1 MITHEQI
8 EAVKKLRVLTE
19 RLQNLKEKWE
29 KAQPTVCVEPSQLFT
44 KAWQEAEGDPIDV
57 RWAKAYALRLEEQP
71 IAIRDGELVVGS
83 FTSQPKGVYVIA
95 ALAPYRVLD
104 MLGKFQI
111 ERRLSATS
119 TATIDERDAE
129 LLREDA
135 QYWVDYMPPDYIGK
149 ALREELGE
157 DHFELMQDRA
167 LVFEGPFLKAE
178 RQSAFQD
185 MLSAW
190 TGSPHP
196 RVNVINTGLKRI
208 QELAEAEMEDIMDKG
223 VRLSHKSSDAYRKY
237 VFLKAMVLT
246 CKALITFAERH
257 AELARKIAEKET
269 DSSRR
274 EELLQIA
281 ECCEWVPA
289 NPPRNF
295 REALQSLRFM
305 HMALRMEQPGR
316 PENAMGRVDLILYPY
331 YIRDL
336 QEGKITRQEA
346 AELLGCFWLK
356 TAEIETLET
365 IAEWFAP
372 GALLP
377 NCTICGRDK
386 DGKDVS
392 NEISLLVLEVLRQ
405 LKIAEP
411 GVYIRYH
418 DGMNPEFIRYA
429 LECNRD
435 YGGGNPAFVNDGL
448 GTDRFL
454 DRGVAMED
462 AVDWCTS
469 GCLGY
474 HADCAD
480 HEFGVAHL
488 NLTKIFELTLHNGID
503 PKTGRQLGLQT
514 GDPATFTAL
523 EELYDAFFK
532 QLDYFTEKLRA
543 DYFIRRSIDLEHS
556 PQSALVGILHFE
568 DAIRTG
574 LLPQR
579 GGSKYPAL
587 FSMEWV
593 GDRGVT
599 DVSDSLAA
607 IKQLVFDEKQV
618 TMAELIEALNA
629 DWDGREELRQ
639 KCLQAPKYGNDDDY
653 ADSIFVHVW
662 NKTQE
667 ILQKRPDPFT
677 GLKPFT
683 FKGAA
688 AGHIIHGRAVGA
700 TPNGRMAYTPIN
712 DGATSPM
719 PGMDVNGPTANINSA
734 NKVSVR
740 ELRGATHN
748 MKLSKQVLN
757 TAEKLDKAAVLIKTF
772 MAGGGWHLQF
782 NIVSSEELVEARQ
795 QPEKHRNLIVRVG
808 GYSAYFV
815 DLPLQLQDEIIA
827 RTMHGMA

>member
-1 MITHEQI
+1 MVTHEQI
-8 EAVKKLRVLTE
+8 EAVKGLRVLTE
-19 RLQNLKEKWE
+19 RLTELKEQWE
-29 KAQPTVCVEPSQLFT
+29 KAQPTVCVEPSRLFT
-44 KAWQEAEGDPIDV
+44 KAWREAESNPVDL
-57 RWAKAYALRLEEQP
+57 RWAKAFALRLKEQP
-71 IAIRDGELVVGS
+71 IAIRDKELIVGS

-95 ALAPYRVLD
+95 ALAPYRVLN

-119 TATIDERDAE
+119 TATIDEQDAK

-135 QYWVDYMPPDYIGK
+135 QYWVDIMPPDYINE
-149 ALREELGE
+149 ALQEELGE
-157 DHFELMQDRA
+157 NHFELMQDRA

-196 RVNVINTGLKRI
+196 RVNVINTGLKQI
-208 QELAEAEMEDIMDKG
+208 QELAQAEMEKILKKG
-223 VRLSHKSSDAYRKY
+223 ANLHHKSSDAYRKY
-237 VFLKAMVLT
+237 VFLKAIVLT
-246 CKALITFAERH
+246 CDALITFAKRH
-257 AELARKIAEKET
+257 ADLARELAAKEK
-269 DSSRR
+269 DPVRQK
-274 EELLQIA
+274 ELQQIA
-281 ECCEWVPA
+281 ACCDWVPA
-289 NPPRNF
+289 NPPRSF

-331 YIRDL
+331 YIKDL
-336 QEGKITRQEA
+336 QEEKITREQA

-386 DGKDVS
+386 NGEDLT
-392 NEISLLVLEVLRQ
+392 NEVSLLVLEVLRQ

-418 DGMNPEFIRYA
+418 DEMSPEFLRYA

-435 YGGGNPAFVNDGL
+435 YGGGNPAFVSDGL

-454 DRGVAMED
+454 DRGVALED

-488 NLTKIFELTLHNGID
+488 NLTKIFELTLNNGVD
-503 PKTGRQLGLQT
+503 PQTGKQLGLQT
-514 GDPATFTAL
+514 GDPVIFTSL
-523 EELYDAFFK
+523 EKLYNAYFE
-532 QLDYFTEKLRA
+532 QLDYFTEKLRV

-568 DAIRTG
+568 DAIHTG

-599 DVSDSLAA
+599 DVADSLTA
-607 IKQLVFDEKQV
+607 IKHLVFDKKEV
-618 TMAELIEALNA
+618 TMAELIAALKAN
-629 DWDGREELRQ
+629 WEGQEELRQ
-639 KCLQAPKYGNDDDY
+639 KCLQSPKYGNDDDY
-653 ADSIFVHVW
+653 ADSIFAYVW

-700 TPNGRMAYTPIN
+700 TPNGRVAFTPIN

-719 PGMDVNGPTANINSA
+719 PGMDINGPTANINSA

-757 TAEKLDKAAVLIKTF
+757 TDEKLDKAAILIKTF
-772 MAGGGWHLQF
+772 MARGGWHLQF
-782 NIVSSEELVEARQ
+782 NIVSSEELMEARE

-827 RTMHGMA
+827 RTMHGIS